1 MWLWLCWRNKCNR
14 CLYKIQNKKIKK
26 RGLTALLITGAIV
39 GIGMGTNHVI
49 KKVAQQKA
57 KSDEIKR
64 LKDLED
70 EEFDDLFE

>member
-1 MWLWLCWRNKCNR
+1 ME
-14 CLYKIQNKKIKK
+14 IENKKMKK
-26 RGLTALLITGAIV
+26 RGLAALLITGAVV
-39 GIGMGTNHVI
+39 GIGMGATHVI
-49 KKVAQQKA
+49 KKVAQQKS

>member
-1 MWLWLCWRNKCNR
+1 
-14 CLYKIQNKKIKK
+14 
-26 RGLTALLITGAIV
+26 
-39 GIGMGTNHVI
+39 MGTNHVI

>member
-1 MWLWLCWRNKCNR
+1 ME
-14 CLYKIQNKKIKK
+14 IQNKKIKK

-39 GIGMGTNHVI
+39 GISMGTNHVI

>member
-1 MWLWLCWRNKCNR
+1 MS
-14 CLYKIQNKKIKK
+14 
-26 RGLTALLITGAIV
+26 
-39 GIGMGTNHVI
+39 TNHVI

>member
-1 MWLWLCWRNKCNR
+1 ME
-14 CLYKIQNKKIKK
+14 IQNKKIKK
-26 RGLTALLITGAIV
+26 RGLTALLITGAVV
-39 GIGMGTNHVI
+39 GIGMGATHVI

-57 KSDEIKR
+57 KSDEMKR

>member
-1 MWLWLCWRNKCNR
+1 MELE
-14 CLYKIQNKKIKK
+14 NKKTKK
-26 RGLTALLITGAIV
+26 RSLAALLITGAVV
-39 GIGMGTNHVI
+39 GIGVGTTHVM

-57 KSDEIKR
+57 KADEMKR

>member
-1 MWLWLCWRNKCNR
+1 ME
-14 CLYKIQNKKIKK
+14 IQNKKIKK
-26 RGLTALLITGAIV
+26 RGLTALLIKGSIFL
-39 GIGMGTNHVI
+39 IGMCTNHVI

>member
-1 MWLWLCWRNKCNR
+1 ME
-14 CLYKIQNKKIKK
+14 IQNKKIKK

-39 GIGMGTNHVI
+39 GIGMSTNHVI

-64 LKDLED
+64 LKDRS
-70 EEFDDLFE
+70 

>member
-1 MWLWLCWRNKCNR
+1 ME
-14 CLYKIQNKKIKK
+14 IQNKKIKK

-39 GIGMGTNHVI
+39 GIGMGATHVI

-57 KSDEIKR
+57 KSDEMKR

>member
-1 MWLWLCWRNKCNR
+1 ME
-14 CLYKIQNKKIKK
+14 IENKKMKK
-26 RGLTALLITGAIV
+26 RGLTALLITGAVV
-39 GIGMGTNHVI
+39 GIGMGATHVI

-57 KSDEIKR
+57 KSDEMKR

>member
-1 MWLWLCWRNKCNR
+1 M
-14 CLYKIQNKKIKK
+14 KIQNKKIKK

>member
-1 MWLWLCWRNKCNR
+1 
-14 CLYKIQNKKIKK
+14 
-26 RGLTALLITGAIV
+26 
-39 GIGMGTNHVI
+39 MGTNHVI
-49 KKVAQQKA
+49 KKVAQQKS